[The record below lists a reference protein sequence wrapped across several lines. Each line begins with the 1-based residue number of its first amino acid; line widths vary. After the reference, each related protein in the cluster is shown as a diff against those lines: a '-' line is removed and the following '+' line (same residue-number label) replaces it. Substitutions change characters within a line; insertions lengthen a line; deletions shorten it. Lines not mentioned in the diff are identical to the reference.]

1 MSQAGINGLM
11 GANGPSKMTQ
21 GRMGSPKWPN
31 AGEWTF
37 KKCPKGDE
45 WALQNG
51 LMGANGLLKG
61 PKGQMVPS
69 VLSPVPNMLLHFR
82 NR

>member
-11 GANGPSKMTQ
+11 GANGPSKMIQ

-31 AGEWTF
+31 GDEWTF

-45 WALQNG
+45 WALQTG
-51 LMGANGLLKG
+51 LMGVNGPSKRTQGANG
-61 PKGQMVPS
+61 PISVIPS
-69 VLSPVPNMLLHFR
+69 PQHVVTFS
-82 NR
+82 